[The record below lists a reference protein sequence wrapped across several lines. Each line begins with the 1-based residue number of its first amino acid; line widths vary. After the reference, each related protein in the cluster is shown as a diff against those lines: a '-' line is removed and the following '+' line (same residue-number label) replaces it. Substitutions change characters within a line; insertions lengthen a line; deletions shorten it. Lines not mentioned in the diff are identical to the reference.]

1 MVSNAS
7 EPAQVD
13 MAARLAGRVA
23 VVTGGG
29 SGIGLAAVRR
39 LAAEGARVVVAEVDA
54 AAGEAAASV
63 VDGLFVAT
71 DVTDETQ
78 VRALF
83 AAAVDTFGAVDIAIN
98 NVGIS
103 PPADGSILT
112 TSLETWRH
120 VQDVNLTSVYL
131 CCKHVIPQMR
141 RQGRGSIINMA
152 SLVAVMGSATSQ
164 ITYTAS
170 KGGVVAMSRELA
182 VQFARDGIRVNALCP
197 GPVDTPLLREL
208 FAGDAA
214 ATLRR
219 TVHIPMGRFA
229 RAEEIAAT
237 VAFLASDD
245 ASFVTGSS
253 FLVDGGISAA
263 YVTPE

>member
-7 EPAQVD
+7 EPAQVG

-63 VDGLFVAT
+63 VGGLFVAT
-71 DVTDETQ
+71 DVTDEAQ

-120 VQDVNLTSVYL
+120 VHDVNLTS
-131 CCKHVIPQMR
+131 CTCAASTSSPR
-141 RQGRGSIINMA
+141 CGGR
-152 SLVAVMGSATSQ
+152 
-164 ITYTAS
+164 
-170 KGGVVAMSRELA
+170 
-182 VQFARDGIRVNALCP
+182 
-197 GPVDTPLLREL
+197 
-208 FAGDAA
+208 AGDPSS
-214 ATLRR
+214 TWRR
-219 TVHIPMGRFA
+219 SWR
-229 RAEEIAAT
+229 
-237 VAFLASDD
+237 
-245 ASFVTGSS
+245 
-253 FLVDGGISAA
+253 
-263 YVTPE
+263 